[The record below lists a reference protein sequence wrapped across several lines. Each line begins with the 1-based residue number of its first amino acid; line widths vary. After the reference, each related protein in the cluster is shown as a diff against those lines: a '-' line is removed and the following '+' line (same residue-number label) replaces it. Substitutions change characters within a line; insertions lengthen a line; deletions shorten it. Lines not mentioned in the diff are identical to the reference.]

1 MKKYLSAILMTLMLG
16 AVGVHASDSD
26 KGQVKEYNPFEEIKK
41 MQEEMDAIFAK
52 FHKNMA
58 SEKFFSGFDASF
70 PARPAV
76 DLKEVGDSYQL
87 KADIPGSDKNEIKVT
102 TEDGM
107 LKIEAKSAK
116 VQEEKS
122 KDFLK
127 KERFVG
133 SYMRAVSL
141 PKDADTEKL
150 KSDYKDGVL
159 TITIPK
165 KK

>member
-1 MKKYLSAILMTLMLG
+1 MKKYLSTVLTALMLT
-16 AVGVHASDSD
+16 VVSVHATD
-26 KGQVKEYNPFEEIKK
+26 KGSLSQYNPFEEIQK
-41 MQEEMDAIFAK
+41 MQQEMDAIFER
-52 FHKNMA
+52 FHKKMVG
-58 SEKFFSGFDASF
+58 EEFFSKFDSSF

-76 DLKEVGDSYQL
+76 DLKDVGDAYQL
-87 KADIPGSDKNEIKVT
+87 KADIPGSDENEIKIT
-102 TEDGM
+102 TENGL

-116 VQEEKS
+116 VKEEKK

-127 KERFVG
+127 QERFVG